1 MSRRGRPRQPL
12 SVIEGKGRSN
22 HITKKEAEKRKK
34 QEERMRGKTEGIVA
48 PEYFSPEQ
56 KEEFY
61 STSSK
66 LIDLKIFSNLDTD
79 NLVRYIDSKT
89 EYEKVTKAMQE
100 ISNPTESEEIMKQY
114 NDLRI
119 NRATF
124 FNECRSAAGDLG
136 LSISSRLSLVIP
148 EVEEE
153 EVSEVDRKFGNV

>member
-34 QEERMRGKTEGIVA
+34 QEERMRGETEGIVA
-48 PEYFSPEQ
+48 PKYFSPEQ

-61 STSSK
+61 STASK

-100 ISNPTESEEIMKQY
+100 ISNPTESEEIMKRY

-153 EVSEVDRKFGNV
+153 KDSEVDRKFGNV